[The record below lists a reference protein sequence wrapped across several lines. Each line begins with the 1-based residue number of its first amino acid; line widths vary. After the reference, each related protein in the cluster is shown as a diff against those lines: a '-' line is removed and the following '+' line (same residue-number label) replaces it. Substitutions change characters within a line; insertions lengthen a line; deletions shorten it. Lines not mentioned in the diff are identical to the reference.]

1 MSLVK
6 TILLSVLSAIL
17 FILFPQSDII
27 DESSSAVVHA
37 VCSSGHVAAMMEN
50 KTTYTSY
57 SVVCTVPAESHRQKR
72 Q

>member
-27 DESSSAVVHA
+27 DESSSAVVRA

-50 KTTYTSY
+50 KTTY